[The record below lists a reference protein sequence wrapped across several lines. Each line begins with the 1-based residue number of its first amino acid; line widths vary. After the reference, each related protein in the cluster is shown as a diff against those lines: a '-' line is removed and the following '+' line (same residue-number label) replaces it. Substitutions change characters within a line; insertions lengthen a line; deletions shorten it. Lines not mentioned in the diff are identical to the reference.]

1 MRLNSS
7 LPGSDTW
14 SLSSALVSQY
24 RGPGAW
30 IRFAARCSRHR
41 TGRRLNAV
49 LTILFD
55 RRGERRIEDR
65 HLLAERRE
73 IGNTLA
79 APAIRRDQLGHRTAA
94 LGDHD
99 LPSLLDLVEQGR
111 QILAG
116 FADAGG
122 AHAASVLHVAHRGQP
137 VWGAP
142 KWPPIPPNVR
152 SAPAQPGRSSTPPP
166 ALGAPRRSRGTPR
179 YAVTCRRAS
188 GTLVRR
194 RR

>member
-24 RGPGAW
+24 RGPGTW
-30 IRFAARCSRHR
+30 IRYAARRSRHR
-41 TGRRLNAV
+41 AARRLNAV

-55 RRGERRIEDR
+55 RRGEWRIEDW

-79 APAIRRDQLGHRTAA
+79 APAIGRDQLGHRTAA

-99 LPSLLDLVEQGR
+99 LPPLLDLVEQGR

-122 AHAASVLHVAHRGQP
+122 AHTASVLHVAHRGQP
-137 VWGAP
+137 GWGAP
-142 KWPPIPPNVR
+142 KWPPI
-152 SAPAQPGRSSTPPP
+152 PP

-188 GTLVRR
+188 GTPVRR
-194 RR
+194 RRGSTPARWATA

>member
-1 MRLNSS
+1 
-7 LPGSDTW
+7 
-14 SLSSALVSQY
+14 
-24 RGPGAW
+24 
-30 IRFAARCSRHR
+30 
-41 TGRRLNAV
+41 
-49 LTILFD
+49 TILFD
-55 RRGERRIEDR
+55 RRGEWRIEDR

-79 APAIRRDQLGHRTAA
+79 ARAIRRDQLCHRTAA

-99 LPSLLDLVEQGR
+99 LPPLLDLVEQGR

-122 AHAASVLHVAHRGQP
+122 AHAASVLHVAHRSQPGWGAPKWPPIPPGARGAPAKPWHPSIRGQP

-142 KWPPIPPNVR
+142 KWPPIPPDVR
-152 SAPAQPGRSSTPPP
+152 SAPAQPGRSSKPP

-179 YAVTCRRAS
+179 YAVNQYGGPRN
-188 GTLVRR
+188 GPPYPPP
-194 RR
+194 